1 MDGSNSVSHKTDRMG
16 KIERNIKRR
25 MKRSMP
31 AFEDWYRANGE
42 RLGSFDESKSGRGEV
57 LSKTKKGWGRGALFA
72 LRAFAP
78 CGMPLSDL
86 AKRRS
91 DVSRGRRVS

>member
-1 MDGSNSVSHKTDRMG
+1 MR

-31 AFEDWYRANGE
+31 VFEDWYRVNGE
-42 RLGSFDESKSGRGEV
+42 RLGSFEESKS
-57 LSKTKKGWGRGALFA
+57 LFA
-72 LRAFAP
+72 LRAFAS
-78 CGMPLSDL
+78 CNMPLSDL